1 MARQESD
8 REDLLREAT
17 ALVERIELSLPNQ
30 PETVVAGFRRDGS
43 ASFFFGQSPVFQFNS
58 QRELRRA
65 FRDGLLYKTDNGR
78 LVEMRRE
85 RTAEAVELRSR
96 VLADEESAALL
107 QEALIRLGELRDSL
121 SAGQAVVVDQVSEV
135 ASGADVRSRVVGWLL
150 QLTGEIT
157 IAKTSRVQ

>member
-1 MARQESD
+1 MARQESE

-17 ALVERIELSLPNQ
+17 ALVERIEIRLPNQ
-30 PETVVAGFRRDGS
+30 PETIVAGFRRDGS

-58 QRELRRA
+58 SRELRRA

-85 RTAEAVELRSR
+85 RTAAAVELRSR
-96 VLADEESAALL
+96 VLSDEESAALL
-107 QEALIRLGELRDSL
+107 QESLFRLGELRDGL
-121 SAGQAVVVDQVSEV
+121 SVGQAVVVGQVSED
-135 ASGADVRSRVVGWLL
+135 ASGADVRRRVVDWLDL
-150 QLTGEIT
+150 LTGEIK